1 MKYVIYKT
9 LSGYCLT
16 NIENYNNA
24 ICNLNKV
31 TKLYDFST
39 PDEIIEY
46 YNKYF
51 GTKTED
57 FIIE

>member
-9 LSGYCLT
+9 FSGYCLT
-16 NIENYNNA
+16 NIDNYNAA
-24 ICNLNKV
+24 ICDANKV
-31 TKLYDFST
+31 TKLYDFAS

-51 GTKTED
+51 STKTED
-57 FIIE
+57 FMIE